1 MISEKGLE
9 LNGRKGRILQWNPE
23 KGRYAVQL
31 IEDTST
37 RCWIKPINL
46 ILTKE
51 LEKEKGICCLCKE
64 SKPDEPLCLISLLQF
79 NNAWPSQGSPETREN
94 NKRQKQEACTIYSE
108 IDSKS
113 CLFRSCG
120 HFVHNSCKE
129 RYFHTL
135 YERYHRG
142 QPVEGQN
149 VVDYTIGSG
158 EFICPVCRRLANCIV
173 RICIYLTVESLE
185 GTAKQY
191 YHTNQQV
198 PFVPSQ
204 SAASSTSSNA
214 AVTNYDKIFEY
225 MLKNRGDEGTDEPLS
240 VDMKHTSRNR
250 KLFADIWQRPT
261 FETCVMSNMSLVM
274 YYQVPLELEKY
285 LKAASTIASRVC
297 HELQDRIGEVT
308 S

>member
-1 MISEKGLE
+1 MKENWEYAKLVIENLDEDSKTRMNSNKEEKEEENEERENAAQQRQQSALDAMRKRQAQFEDMLVSSSSSSEEDEEDEEDEDDEEEDEEEEEKEESEENENVAANSNGESTGIVRIHGMISERGLE
-9 LNGRKGRILQWNPE
+9 LNGRKGRIIQWNPE

-94 NKRQKQEACTIYSE
+94 NKRQKQEARTSYSE

-142 QPVEGQN
+142 QPVEGQR

-173 RICIYLTVESLE
+173 RISHCRIT
-185 GTAKQY
+185 GT
-191 YHTNQQV
+191 
-198 PFVPSQ
+198 
-204 SAASSTSSNA
+204 
-214 AVTNYDKIFEY
+214 
-225 MLKNRGDEGTDEPLS
+225 R
-240 VDMKHTSRNR
+240 
-250 KLFADIWQRPT
+250 
-261 FETCVMSNMSLVM
+261 
-274 YYQVPLELEKY
+274 
-285 LKAASTIASRVC
+285 
-297 HELQDRIGEVT
+297 
-308 S
+308 